1 MGDVMGDLNKEE
13 RKDLRDGTPG
23 NKQVIKARVPM
34 AEMFKYAI
42 DLRSITAGRGSFTM
56 EFSHYEEVPAAI
68 SQQVIEKSE
77 ARARTA
83 VSLKG

>member
-1 MGDVMGDLNKEE
+1 ME
-13 RKDLRDGTPG
+13 PQG
-23 NKQVIKARVPM
+23 NKQVIKAQVPM

-68 SQQVIEKSE
+68 SQQVIEKAKQE
-77 ARARTA
+77 REQQ
-83 VSLKG
+83 